1 MMSIYTILT
10 MSKVVCQTVSP
21 ASPQLMIT
29 VTFAR
34 AIIILTDAHGIFV
47 GFSLV
52 VAGGLSC
59 PIACGIPVLQ
69 PGIKSTSPALEEGF
83 LTTGPSGKFL
93 K

>member
-34 AIIILTDAHGIFV
+34 AIIILM
-47 GFSLV
+47 
-52 VAGGLSC
+52 
-59 PIACGIPVLQ
+59 
-69 PGIKSTSPALEEGF
+69 
-83 LTTGPSGKFL
+83 
-93 K
+93 